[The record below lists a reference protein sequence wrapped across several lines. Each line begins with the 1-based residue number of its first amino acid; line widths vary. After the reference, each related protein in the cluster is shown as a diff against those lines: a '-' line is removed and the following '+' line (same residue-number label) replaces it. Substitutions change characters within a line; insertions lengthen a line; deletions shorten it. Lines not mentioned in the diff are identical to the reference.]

1 MQNLTVGR
9 YIEPSVKTTYQ
20 GWIEPE
26 DRSWI
31 IYLDAE
37 GQPVLYWRERESDG
51 SVIGDPVILE
61 P

>member
-9 YIEPSVKTTYQ
+9 YIEPAIKTTYQ

-31 IYLDAE
+31 IFLDAE
-37 GQPVLYWRERESDG
+37 GQPVMYWRERGDDG

>member
-9 YIEPSVKTTYQ
+9 YIEPSVMTSYK

-31 IYLDAE
+31 IFLDAE
-37 GQPVLYWRERESDG
+37 GMPVMYWRERGDDG
-51 SVIGDPVILE
+51 SVIGDPVVLE